1 MISNVNCAVCKN
13 KIIGDI
19 YKLASSSIC
28 KECNDENF
36 LTTLEVA
43 DMLGMHG
50 STLSK
55 WNSQKK
61 YEIVPPHD
69 AVRCLANYIWK
80 RSTIVEF
87 KKNLPVFSL
96 TQVEILTELGLL
108 RYQIAKEL
116 NVNVFH
122 LNVFCS
128 KNGIQSNFV
137 NRTTDRQNSINKA
150 TKSYNRC
157 SVLLNKCVSNALT

>member
-19 YKLASSSIC
+19 YKLAFSSIC
-28 KECNDENF
+28 KECNDKDF
-36 LTTLEVA
+36 LTALQVA
-43 DMLGMHG
+43 EILSMHG
-50 STLSK
+50 STISK
-55 WNSQKK
+55 WTSQKK
-61 YEIVPPHD
+61 YDIVPIND
-69 AVRCLANYIWK
+69 AVRCIANPIWK

-87 KKNLPVFSL
+87 KENLPVFSL

-128 KNGIQSNFV
+128 NNGIQSNAV
-137 NRTTDRQNSINKA
+137 NRTTDRQNGINKA